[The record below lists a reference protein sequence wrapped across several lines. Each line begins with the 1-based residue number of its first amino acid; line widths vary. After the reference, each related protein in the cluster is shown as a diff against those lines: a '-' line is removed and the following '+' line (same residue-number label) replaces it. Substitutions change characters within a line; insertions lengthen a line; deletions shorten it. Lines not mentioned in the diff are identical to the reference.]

1 MVLKTIDSVDN
12 LEPPLRGSV
21 SAAEVLAICYGTNA
35 SFAPLAEP
43 PGVGPPATT

>member
-1 MVLKTIDSVDN
+1 MV
-12 LEPPLRGSV
+12 RGCFHTKRFRKRQV
-21 SAAEVLAICYGTNA
+21 VGMLILATPYGTNA